1 MNEND
6 ISKRRRFFFRRVRRR
21 RLQYITLLPSLVT
34 LINGVCGF
42 AAIGLAAKGPEHFT
56 TAAYVIFAAMVADML
71 DGRLARMSHSTS
83 SFGGQLD
90 SLCDVISF
98 GVAPAFLSL
107 KLLMSSMPVI
117 LSPSIELL
125 GDFVERLI
133 WLSAAVY
140 MCCAVVR
147 LARFNVENVED
158 ETAHMSFS
166 GLPTPAAAGML
177 ASMVLLYRYL
187 VKDPAAPTALFAFG
201 RFAVIYTMPF
211 VTLWL
216 ALLMVSRI
224 RYPHV
229 VNQYLRGRKPITHLV
244 WTAALLG
251 MIFLCGLQMATV
263 LIFGGFAASGFVKW
277 LWYHTPLGRML
288 GHKVPV
294 HATAGSHVGGVEQ
307 QTK

>member
-1 MNEND
+1 MNGND
-6 ISKRRRFFFRRVRRR
+6 ASKRRRFFFRRVRRR
-21 RLQYITLLPSLVT
+21 T

-42 AAIGLAAKGPEHFT
+42 TAIGLAAKGPEHFT
-56 TAAYVIFAAMVADML
+56 TAAYMIFAAMIADML

-107 KLLMSSMPVI
+107 KLLMNSMPYI

-166 GLPTPAAAGML
+166 GLPTPAAAGVL
-177 ASMVLLYRYL
+177 ASMALLYRHL
-187 VKDPAAPTALFAFG
+187 VRDPAAPTMLFAFG

-216 ALLMVSRI
+216 GGLMVSRI

-229 VNQYLRGRKPITHLV
+229 VNQYLRGRKPITHLI
-244 WTAALLG
+244 WTALLVG
-251 MIFLCGLQMATV
+251 MVWLCGLQMAAV
-263 LIFGGFAASGFVKW
+263 MVSVGFAASGFVRW

-294 HATAGSHVGGVEQ
+294 PPAAGLHAGGIEQ